1 MRETPDQLSVAGRI
15 NRNILLSDVFAEER
29 IQVDVHV
36 ASQKRMLEVLSI
48 LFAENMRYDLSKN
61 TVFHTLLKRE
71 RIGSTCVGNG
81 VALPHGRL
89 SELTEA
95 VGAIVRMATPLKLD
109 AIDNKPVILACGLL
123 VPTNCAE
130 VHINILARLAGGF
143 EQGDLRHRMLNA
155 KTAKQIFDQ
164 IVEYESGTAL
174 D

>member
-1 MRETPDQLSVAGRI
+1 MNETSGQLSVGGQSKQD
-15 NRNILLSDVFAEER
+15 ILLSDVFAEER

-36 ASQKRMLEVLSI
+36 SSHKRMLEILSR
-48 LFAENMRYDLSKN
+48 LFAENIQYDLNRN

-89 SELTEA
+89 NELSEA
-95 VGAIVRMATPLKLD
+95 VGAILRMATPLMLD

-123 VPTNCAE
+123 VPANIADI
-130 VHINILARLAGGF
+130 HINVLAKLARGF
-143 EQGDLRHRMLNA
+143 EQGDLCHRMLSA
-155 KTAKQIFDQ
+155 KSSKQLFEQ
-164 IVEYESGTAL
+164 IVEYENETAL